1 MTSTATQKPMSASEL
16 ICAIH
21 LLSKSHLCTL
31 EAVRYSPDT
40 EQDAVAEKLIDEL
53 LAFIDKSRPKS
64 VAPELSHPASA
75 GARMLHQLLGDIV
88 LFAKDSQSFL
98 EKNRA
103 TENVEIKYLG
113 SASHKLL
120 AEVVGKLQH
129 EGFLRPEVMNSH
141 THVGNAKQRSPRDR
155 DIEHL
160 HNLANAAV
168 AFARQLADPALDF
181 YQVQKS
187 GTGIELKNALTAVL
201 DEDLVRP
208 ESVNYA
214 PTSPQRQKNDYK
226 TPYGHKFSCLSKLAL
241 QLADIVEG
249 KEGRTLDLTLSTE
262 HRSICMLIDALV
274 DAGVLPLNSVK
285 KVDGISLSHLQQLFS
300 ASITINAPAVT
311 IVGAVG
317 AGGRSGV

>member
-1 MTSTATQKPMSASEL
+1 MTSTTTPKPMNTSEL
-16 ICAIH
+16 IYAIH
-21 LLSKSHLCTL
+21 ALSRSHLYTL
-31 EAVRYSPDT
+31 KAVECLH
-40 EQDAVAEKLIDEL
+40 EQERAAAAEKLIDEL

-64 VAPELSHPASA
+64 VAPELS
-75 GARMLHQLLGDIV
+75 
-88 LFAKDSQSFL
+88 
-98 EKNRA
+98 N
-103 TENVEIKYLG
+103 
-113 SASHKLL
+113 
-120 AEVVGKLQH
+120 
-129 EGFLRPEVMNSH
+129 

-168 AFARQLADPALDF
+168 AFAGQLADPALDF

-285 KVDGISLSHLQQLFS
+285 KVDGLSLSQLQQLFS